1 MDITGSKR
9 FAILAGRDI
18 NKETFVEPWPEA
30 GLVVTDSPYDPQPGL
45 RMQNG
50 AVVEM
55 DGKAR
60 AQFDALDV
68 FIADHGL
75 DLAVA
80 EETMATPACDL
91 ARMLVDINVPAA
103 AVRRLA
109 AGCTPAKLC
118 EIIRHMDVLEM
129 MMGLAKMRVRRTP
142 ANQAHVTNK
151 REHPALLAA
160 DAAEA
165 ALRGFAEVET
175 TVGVARNAP
184 LNALAILV
192 GTQTG
197 RGGVLTQCSV
207 EESLGLRIALKGLT
221 SYAETLSVY
230 GTERAFT
237 DGDDTPWSKA
247 FLASAYASRGVK
259 IRFTSGTGSEAL
271 MGHAEGCSMLYL
283 EARCLLITRGA
294 GSQGVQNGSISCIAL
309 PESLPGGVRA
319 VLAENLLA
327 AMLGLEVASG
337 NDALA
342 SHSAIRKTA
351 KLMLQFI
358 PGTDFIFSGYSAVPR
373 RDNLFGGGNFDAED
387 FDDYNVLQRDMQ
399 IEGGVRPVTE
409 QEALAIRQQAAR
421 AIQAVYAELG
431 WPAIREEEVEAA
443 VHGHASEDM
452 PQRDVVAD
460 LAVADRF
467 LAGSQN
473 VLDVVAALERRGFG
487 ETAANILE
495 MGRQR
500 LIGDYLQ
507 PAAIFVP
514 VAVETRHGASLQ
526 NGAPPHDGAPP
537 HVGAQPHDSAPP
549 HDGAQ
554 QHKRLHVLSA
564 INDVNDYQGPGTGHR
579 VSGERWEEM
588 QRLPQVKS
596 PRDFIQ
602 DQVSGNCP
610 RLAEVGPAQASNHRE
625 VIVAVGPGFGSALTR
640 TINGVDHEQVLEA
653 ILTGVAQ
660 EGLTARIV
668 KVYQSSDCAFIGY
681 TGSQLSGSGIAI
693 GLQSRGTTV
702 IHKRGLARLNNLELF
717 PQSPSLTLE
726 TYQAIGR
733 NAARYARGEAVK
745 PVPVQVDNW
754 ARLRLIVKTALLHRC
769 ETDEVRDLPPMEVR
783 FDWEPDV

>member
-1 MDITGSKR
+1 MPQSKR
-9 FAILAGRDI
+9 FAILAERDI
-18 NKETFVEPWPEA
+18 NKETFVEPWAEA
-30 GLVVTDSPYDPQPGL
+30 GLIVADSPHDPQPSL
-45 RMQNG
+45 VLDHERHHIN
-50 AVVEM
+50 EL
-55 DGKAR
+55 DGKPREA
-60 AQFDALDV
+60 FDALDT
-68 FIADHGL
+68 FIAEHAI
-75 DLAVA
+75 DLSVA
-80 EETMATPACDL
+80 EEAMSTPSLQIAHML
-91 ARMLVDINVPAA
+91 ADINVSASSI
-103 AVRRLA
+103 RRLVS
-109 AGCTPAKLC
+109 GCTPAKLC
-118 EIIRHMDVLEM
+118 DIIRHMNVLEM
-129 MMGLAKMRVRRTP
+129 MNGLAKMRVRRTP

-175 TVGVARNAP
+175 TVGVARYAP

-197 RGGVLTQCSV
+197 RPGVLTQCSV

-230 GTERAFT
+230 GTEQAFV

-271 MGHAEGCSMLYL
+271 MGHAQGCSMLYL

-327 AMLGLEVASG
+327 SMLGLEVAAG

-342 SHSAIRKTA
+342 SHSAIRKSA

-358 PGTDFIFSGYSAVPR
+358 PGADFIFSGYSAVPR

-399 IEGGVRPVTE
+399 IDGGVRPIKE
-409 QEALAIRQQAAR
+409 DEALSIRREAAQ

-431 WPAIREEEVEAA
+431 FPAITDVEVEAA
-443 VHGHASEDM
+443 TTGHSSEDM
-452 PQRDVVAD
+452 PSRDVVAD
-460 LAVADRF
+460 LATADQF
-467 LAGSQN
+467 LAGN
-473 VLDVVAALERRGFG
+473 MTVLDVVQSLHHSGHNRI
-487 ETAANILE
+487 AANLLE
-495 MGRQR
+495 MSRQR
-500 LIGDYLQ
+500 VIGDYLQ
-507 PAAIFVP
+507 PAAIF
-514 VAVETRHGASLQ
+514 TH
-526 NGAPPHDGAPP
+526 APLP
-537 HVGAQPHDSAPP
+537 QPTPQP
-549 HDGAQ
+549 L
-554 QHKRLHVLSA
+554 LHVLSA
-564 INDVNDYQGPGTGHR
+564 INDANDYLGPGTGYR
-579 VSGERWEEM
+579 LEGERWDEV
-588 QRLPQVKS
+588 QRIPQAKS
-596 PRDFIQ
+596 PRDFIAEQ
-602 DQVSGNCP
+602 IGSPCP
-610 RLAEVGPAQASNHRE
+610 RLVELGPAKASMHRE
-625 VIVAVGPGFGSALTR
+625 VIVAVGPAFGTALTR
-640 TINGVDHEQVLEA
+640 TIGGLDHEQVLEA
-653 ILTGVAQ
+653 ILTGVAK

-668 KVYQSSDCAFIGY
+668 KVHQSSDCAYIGY
-681 TGSQLSGSGIAI
+681 AGSQLSGSGVSI

-726 TYQAIGR
+726 TYEAIGR
-733 NAARYARGEAVK
+733 NAARYAKELPVK

-754 ARLRLIVKTALLHRC
+754 ARLRLIVKTALLHRR
-769 ETDEVRDLPPMEVR
+769 ETDEVKNQPPTELL